1 VAVEARNPLNH
12 ALDHIKGTTHASL
25 IQAHIDG
32 PFPACFESYLI
43 LFSTPLNHSMH
54 HVTSRHAG
62 VREEMVALMPVHQ
75 DGNSAA
81 ERAILKSMMQSIDSI
96 AHATEV
102 GVSS

>member
-1 VAVEARNPLNH
+1 
-12 ALDHIKGTTHASL
+12 
-25 IQAHIDG
+25 
-32 PFPACFESYLI
+32 
-43 LFSTPLNHSMH
+43 
-54 HVTSRHAG
+54 

-102 GVSS
+102 GVSC

>member
-1 VAVEARNPLNH
+1 MQRSLLH
-12 ALDHIKGTTHASL
+12 A
-25 IQAHIDG
+25 
-32 PFPACFESYLI
+32 P
-43 LFSTPLNHSMH
+43 H
-54 HVTSRHAG
+54 HTG

-102 GVSS
+102 IGQP

>member
-1 VAVEARNPLNH
+1 M
-12 ALDHIKGTTHASL
+12 
-25 IQAHIDG
+25 
-32 PFPACFESYLI
+32 Y
-43 LFSTPLNHSMH
+43 HSMN
-54 HVTSRHAG
+54 HVTSRHTG

-102 GVSS
+102 GVSY